1 MENIAEHLKNIKVI
15 DTNDI
20 LMFKKHIGN
29 KYPQN
34 TSAENATILSDVI
47 HKVIFTNLEGFPED
61 FKLIIKSNTL
71 KNTLGSGKNLI
82 TLYDIFNS
90 CLAQK
95 TLTNNFKEHL
105 ADWLTLRIK
114 TKIEINELNLYLGD
128 EAAEEKR
135 TIELE
140 KNISVENE
148 EKIIDSDVIEV
159 EQNSTAVIPD
169 TPKLIACLNHFS
181 FSRKAALIAI
191 FILIVPLFLVSKNF
205 NFATN
210 KDKPKDEVYAIETSK
225 GTSTSGKYPNTHL
238 PKYMRYTSINQ
249 QKLKTFLDKH
259 NSLLSK
265 EPYFSTI
272 LSVSEEFNLNPIVLF
287 SITGQEQS
295 FVPKD
300 NTYASKIANN
310 PFNVFH
316 SWKEYNTD
324 IKDSSRIAART
335 VINLA
340 ENLPENEDPFLWI
353 GKKYAEDKNWGNG
366 VRSVFKEL
374 STFVN

>member
-1 MENIAEHLKNIKVI
+1 MDNIAEHLKNIKVI

-29 KYPQN
+29 KYPKN

-47 HKVIFTNLEGFPED
+47 HKIIFTNLEGFPED
-61 FKLIIKSNTL
+61 FKLIIKANTL
-71 KNTLGSGKNLI
+71 KNTLGSGKSLI

-90 CLAQK
+90 CLTQK
-95 TLTNNFKEHL
+95 TLINNFKKHL
-105 ADWLTLRIK
+105 ADWLTLNIK
-114 TKIEINELNLYLGD
+114 TKIEIDELNLYLGD

-140 KNISVENE
+140 KNICVENE
-148 EKIIDSDVIEV
+148 EKITGSDVIEV
-159 EQNSTAVIPD
+159 GQNSTVVITD
-169 TPKLIACLNHFS
+169 TPKLIAYLNHFC
-181 FSRKAALIAI
+181 FNRNAALIAI
-191 FILIVPLFLVSKNF
+191 FILIIPLFLVSKNL

-210 KDKPKDEVYAIETSK
+210 KDKPKDEVYAIEASK
-225 GTSTSGKYPNTHL
+225 GTSTSSKYPNTHL
-238 PKYMRYTSINQ
+238 PKYMRYTEVNQ
-249 QKLKTFLDKH
+249 EKLKTFLDKH

-272 LSVSEEFNLNPIVLF
+272 LSVSEEFNLNPVVLF

-374 STFVN
+374 SSFVN